1 MGMSKL
7 SIWVRDTSHP
17 CLPYQSTGHSWIA
30 IILTCDLQPL
40 YFGAVKNGVYPLT
53 DPGKAGGR
61 VHGQVDVPPGCYIV
75 LAVATCKNIY
85 TDMAMVQVCCNEETC
100 VNLIPKSLSTCSGQL
115 ITALNIASILGPGY
129 APSSPA
135 GQEIPKEVISRAISA
150 LEELRKRLPEDT
162 ILPRLPVSL
171 DDLKKM
177 AEKERK

>member
-1 MGMSKL
+1 MSRL

-17 CLPYQSTGHSWIA
+17 CLPYQSTGNSWIA

-85 TDMAMVQVCCNEETC
+85 TDMAMVQACCNEETC
-100 VNLIPKSLSTCSGQL
+100 VNLIPKSLSTCTGQI

-129 APSSPA
+129 APSSSA
-135 GQEIPKEVISRAISA
+135 GKEIPKEVISRAISA
-150 LEELRKRLPEDT
+150 LEELGKHLPVDT
-162 ILPRLPVSL
+162 ILPRLPVSQN
-171 DDLKKM
+171 DLKKM
-177 AEKERK
+177 ADKERK